1 MKAKWKN
8 IEKILPA
15 VKRPG
20 RYIGNEI
27 NIIRKNNNKSIK
39 VRFVLAFPD
48 VYELGISNTGL
59 QILYHILNKE
69 NWISAE
75 RVYSPWI
82 DMEAKLREKNIPLF
96 SLETKSPIK
105 DFDILGITLQ
115 YELHYTNIVNM
126 LDLAHI
132 PIWQKQRKE
141 DSPLIIAGGPCAY
154 NPEPVSDF
162 LDCVVLGDG
171 EKIVIEI
178 AEAIKGAK
186 NKKLSRQDT
195 LKTLS
200 EIEGIYVPS
209 LYKINSDHNNSEYI
223 QPINKDIP
231 ETVKGRTVSQLS
243 QNSFPDKPLVPL
255 IKVPQDRYSIEIM
268 RGCTNG
274 CRFCNAGMIYR
285 PVREQSVDDIVK
297 LVKNSINNTGYSE
310 ISLASLS
317 TLDYENISELLTQL
331 HNSLKNKHIS
341 LSLPSLRADSLT
353 ESLVKICSDFNM
365 DRLTIAP
372 EAGTQRLRDVI
383 NKNLT
388 DDQILEAVETVFKN
402 GWSRVKLYFIIGLP
416 TETHDDIRGIVELTD
431 KIATIAKHFKRK
443 TVHISISL
451 FSPKPWTPFQWE
463 KWEESDSLEKKI
475 QYLQKQIKHHK
486 VKMSWEDI
494 NVSRLETILSRGD
507 RKLSRIIFD
516 AWQKGA
522 KFDSWTDQ
530 FSFNKWAAAFKN
542 NQIIMENYLS
552 KKPLNVPLPWDHL
565 NKGVSKSFLLTERNK
580 AFSVEKT
587 TDCRKSG
594 CNKCGLMNN
603 PVCKKIISKENNN
616 YKKPVQINISFN
628 DKKRTAHR
636 NKADIFPVRIAY
648 SKNSKIRFISHLETM
663 RIFQL
668 GFKRSDINLAYSQG
682 FHPRPK
688 ISSGPPL
695 PLGLCSD
702 KEYLDIQ
709 LINNYPPDFDKK
721 LNQVLPE
728 GLTIEKSQMISKNT
742 PSLASMISLASYCVT
757 FDYQINWG
765 NVQNNISEILKS
777 NSLKVIRLKKGIK
790 KTLDIRIYID
800 KLNIKNET
808 LYFNLK
814 YISQKTARID
824 EVLSHIINN
833 YPESKGLLHIKRTG
847 LYMTTGGELVTPME
861 AQKKGH

>member
-8 IEKILPA
+8 IEEILPA

-27 NIIRKNNNKSIK
+27 NIIRKNNYKSIK
-39 VRFVLAFPD
+39 IRFVLAFPD

-59 QILYHILNKE
+59 QILYHILNKKK
-69 NWISAE
+69 WISAE

-105 DFDILGITLQ
+105 DCDVLGITLQ
-115 YELHYTNIVNM
+115 YELHYTNIINM

-141 DSPLIIAGGPCAY
+141 DSPLVIAGGPCAY
-154 NPEPVSDF
+154 NPEPISDF

-178 AEAIKGAK
+178 AEAIKEAK

-200 EIEGIYVPS
+200 EIKGIYVPS
-209 LYKINSDHNNSEYI
+209 LYKIDSKNKNYEYI
-223 QPINKDIP
+223 HPLNKNIP
-231 ETVKGRTVSQLS
+231 EMINARTVSQLS
-243 QNSFPDKPLVPL
+243 QDSFPDKPLVPL

-285 PVREQSVDDIVK
+285 PVREQPVDEIVE
-297 LVKNSINNTGYSE
+297 LVKNSVNNTGYSE
-310 ISLASLS
+310 ISLGSLS
-317 TLDYENISELLTQL
+317 TLDYVNISELLTRL
-331 HNSLKNKHIS
+331 HKSLKNKHIS

-353 ESLVKICSDFNM
+353 ESIVRICSDFKM

-388 DDQILEAVETVFKN
+388 DDQILEAIETVFKN

-416 TETHDDIRGIVELTD
+416 TETHDDIQGIVALTD
-431 KIATIAKHFKRK
+431 KIINITKHYKRK
-443 TVHISISL
+443 TIHISISP

-475 QYLQKQIKHHK
+475 RYLQKHIKHYR
-486 VKMSWEDI
+486 VKMSWEDL
-494 NVSRLETILSRGD
+494 NVSRLETILGRGD
-507 RKLSRIIFD
+507 RSLSRVIFD
-516 AWQKGA
+516 AWQKKA

-530 FSFNKWAAAFKN
+530 FSFDTWLDAFEN
-542 NQIIMENYLS
+542 NQITMENYLS
-552 KKPLNVPLPWDHL
+552 EKPLDAPLPWDHL

-580 AFSVEKT
+580 AFSVKKT
-587 TDCRKSG
+587 MDCRKSG

-603 PVCKKIISKENNN
+603 PVCKKIISKENNY
-616 YKKPVQINISFN
+616 YKKSMNLNISFD
-628 DKKRTAHR
+628 DKKRTAR
-636 NKADIFPVRIAY
+636 QNNDDIFPVRIAY

-668 GFKRSDINLAYSQG
+668 GFQRANINLAFSQG

-702 KEYLDIQ
+702 REYLDIQ
-709 LINNYPPDFDKK
+709 LINTYPRDFDQR
-721 LNQVLPE
+721 LNQALPQ
-728 GLTIEKSQMISKNT
+728 GLTIKESKIISKKT

-757 FDYQINWG
+757 FDYQINWK
-765 NVQNNISEILKS
+765 NVQYNISEILKS
-777 NSLKVIRLKKGIK
+777 NSLKVTRLKKGIK
-790 KTLDIRIYID
+790 KTIDIRIYID
-800 KLNIKNET
+800 TLYIKNET
-808 LYFNLK
+808 LYLNLK

-824 EVLSHIINN
+824 EVLSHIINH

-847 LYMTTGGELVTPME
+847 LFMTTGGELITPME